1 MVCSD
6 SGPTP
11 SCSVAASTSAS
22 TSCASDPVRRS
33 RTVIAGAPAPGAPW
47 PSGLAMSR
55 AGLDAGGA
63 VVAGFGMAAVI
74 ALNRDEAVPDVADGA
89 DQGLVLGAE
98 LCAEPAHVHVDGPG
112 AAEVVVS
119 PDLLQQ
125 LGPGKNPSG
134 VLGQELQQFEFLER

>member
-11 SCSVAASTSAS
+11 SCSVAASTGAS
-22 TSCASDPVRRS
+22 TACAADPVRRP

-47 PSGLAMSR
+47 PSGLGMSR
-55 AGLDAGGA
+55 ARLDAGGA

-89 DQGLVLGAE
+89 DQGLMLGTE
-98 LCAEPAHVHVDGPG
+98 LCPEHGDGH
-112 AAEVVVS
+112 
-119 PDLLQQ
+119 DD
-125 LGPGKNPSG
+125 
-134 VLGQELQQFEFLER
+134 

>member
-1 MVCSD
+1 MRARGAPPYLRCSMTCSD

-11 SCSVAASTSAS
+11 SCSVAALTSPS
-22 TSCASDPVRRS
+22 TSCASAWVSFP

-47 PSGLAMSR
+47 LSDLGMSR
-55 AGLDAGGA
+55 ARLDAGGA

-98 LCAEPAHVHVDGPG
+98 LCPGPR
-112 AAEVVVS
+112 A
-119 PDLLQQ
+119 
-125 LGPGKNPSG
+125 
-134 VLGQELQQFEFLER
+134 R

>member
-1 MVCSD
+1 MACSD

-11 SCSVAASTSAS
+11 SCSVAASASAS
-22 TSCASDPVRRS
+22 TSRASDAVRRS
-33 RTVIAGAPAPGAPW
+33 RTVIVGAAPSGPW
-47 PSGLAMSR
+47 PSDLGMSR
-55 AGLDAGGA
+55 ARLDAGAA
-63 VVAGFGMAAVI
+63 VAAGFEMVAII

-98 LCAEPAHVHVDGPG
+98 LCPKPAYVHVDGPG